1 MTGASTHRW
10 LTVTATAPDPR
21 AIGRHVLLPDANAA
35 IQHGRAALSA
45 CLRCGD
51 SVARAVAWLP
61 AATTPAAALAALHDW
76 RTYGRWAGRVSVF
89 YGLCGTCVA
98 TLDATIAHVEA
109 TWPLFV
115 APVTRS
121 ELVCLTGAKETP

>member
-10 LTVTATAPDPR
+10 RTVAAASPDPR
-21 AIGRHVLLPDANAA
+21 AIGRHVLLLDASALA
-35 IQHGRAALSA
+35 PHGRA

-51 SVARAVAWLP
+51 SIARAVAWLP
-61 AATTPAAALAALHDW
+61 AATTPAAALATLHDW
-76 RTYGRWAGRVSVF
+76 RTTGRWAARVSVV

-98 TLDATIAHVEA
+98 TLDTTIAHVEA
-109 TWPLFV
+109 TWPLLV